1 LHNLQKNITF
11 APILER
17 KLLTIKKVTTK
28 SLKTLQKM
36 KRILLILIALIT
48 GGLQAQNRVDKAKK
62 LLDEVYAKMSAY
74 NNIYIDFKYNLD
86 NLVENINQETKGNVT
101 IAKDKYVLNYLGAT
115 KMYDGNKTYT
125 VVPENEEVTIEKNA
139 TDDSAITPSK
149 MLTFYK
155 KGYKYKWDIQQNVRG
170 RKIQYVELKPQ
181 KANTEVKQ
189 ILLGIDIQTK
199 HIYNLIEIG
208 KNGTRTTITV
218 NTFKTNQPLS
228 DNIFKFDREKY
239 KKDGYTISEL

>member
-1 LHNLQKNITF
+1 
-11 APILER
+11 
-17 KLLTIKKVTTK
+17 
-28 SLKTLQKM
+28 M
-36 KRILLILIALIT
+36 KRILLIATLIIAAIANAQ
-48 GGLQAQNRVDKAKK
+48 QADKAKN
-62 LLDEVYAKMSAY
+62 LLDEVNSKMSTY

-86 NLVENINQETKGNVT
+86 NMAENINQETKGNVT
-101 IAKDKYVLNYLGAT
+101 IAKDKYLLNYLGAT
-115 KMYDGNKTYT
+115 KMYDGSKTYT
-125 VVPENEEVTIEKNA
+125 IVPENEEVTIEKNA
-139 TDDSAITPSK
+139 NEETAITPSR

-155 KGYKYKWDIQQNVRG
+155 KGYKYKWDIQQNIRG

-181 KANTEVKQ
+181 KQSSEVKQ

-208 KNGTRTTITV
+208 KNGTKTTITI

-239 KKDGYTISEL
+239 KKDGYTILEL